1 MSLTKIIIHKCFNIE
16 RRYLFN
22 HLPEKILLICNGETE
37 ANINP
42 NIYSTT
48 PNNKIKLTKKGKEE
62 ANEMS
67 KKLQKII
74 KPKESLKFYI
84 SSYKRAIE
92 TYEEIEKEL
101 KKKKYIFKYQIEPL
115 LKEQDF
121 GMMSDI
127 NKKEREKRLFIGKFY
142 YRANGGE
149 SGCDVNRRVEE
160 FKKKLF
166 DEIEFGGKIYKNII
180 LVTHACF
187 LRVFTMNLL
196 NFPIETYHRMA
207 KPKNCCFWIFEKNKK
222 FNPSFENIYSIKNKI
237 EYYTY

>member
-1 MSLTKIIIHKCFNIE
+1 MSLSKIIIHKCFNIE

-22 HLPEKILLICNGETE
+22 HLPKKILLICNGETE

-84 SSYKRAIE
+84 SSYKRAIQ
-92 TYEEIEKEL
+92 TYNQIE
-101 KKKKYIFKYQIEPL
+101 YIFKQKNYIFDSQIEPL
-115 LKEQDF
+115 LKEQEF
-121 GMMSDI
+121 GMMANI
-127 NKKEREKRLFIGKFY
+127 TKEKRQKRLFIGKFY
-142 YRANGGE
+142 YRADGGE
-149 SGCDVNRRVEE
+149 SGADVNRRVEE

>member
-127 NKKEREKRLFIGKFY
+127 NKEKREKRLFIGKFL
-142 YRANGGE
+142 E
-149 SGCDVNRRVEE
+149 EKVDVMLIEE
-160 FKKKLF
+160 LKNLKKNYAMKLSL
-166 DEIEFGGKIYKNII
+166 EENII
-180 LVTHACF
+180 KILFLLLILVF
-187 LRVFTMNLL
+187 
-196 NFPIETYHRMA
+196 
-207 KPKNCCFWIFEKNKK
+207 
-222 FNPSFENIYSIKNKI
+222 
-237 EYYTY
+237 

>member
-1 MSLTKIIIHKCFNIE
+1 MSLSKIIIHKCFNIE

-22 HLPEKILLICNGETE
+22 HLPKKILLICNGETE

-127 NKKEREKRLFIGKFY
+127 NKEKREKRLFIGKFY

-160 FKKKLF
+160 FKKKLS
-166 DEIEFGGKIYKNII
+166 DEIEFGGKYYKNIVLI
-180 LVTHACF
+180 THSCF
-187 LRVFTMNLL
+187 LRVFIMNFLH
-196 NFPIETYHRMA
+196 FDIDTYHRLA
-207 KPKNCCFWIFEKNKK
+207 KPKNSDIWIFQKNK
-222 FNPSFENIYSIKNKI
+222 SFHTLIEKAYSLKNNI
-237 EYYTY
+237 EYYNY